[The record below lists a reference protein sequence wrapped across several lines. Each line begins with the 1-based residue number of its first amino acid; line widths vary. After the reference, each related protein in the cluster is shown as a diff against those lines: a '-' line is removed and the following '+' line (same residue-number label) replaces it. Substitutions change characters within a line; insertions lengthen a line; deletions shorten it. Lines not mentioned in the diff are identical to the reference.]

1 MLHFG
6 NGLPMQQLHDCRKR
20 CANSA
25 ESSFSYRAAGLSEKY
40 F

>member
-6 NGLPMQQLHDCRKR
+6 NGLPMQQLHDWRKR
-20 CANSA
+20 CVGDRKND
-25 ESSFSYRAAGLSEKY
+25 Y

>member
-6 NGLPMQQLHDCRKR
+6 NGLPMQQLHDCRKKCVKR
-20 CANSA
+20 V
-25 ESSFSYRAAGLSEKY
+25 ESGDSYRVAGLSEKY

>member
-20 CANSA
+20 CVK
-25 ESSFSYRAAGLSEKY
+25 EKKSDY
-40 F
+40 S